1 MTSTQKQSIVEYI
14 KDNAS
19 KINSSP
25 QEHNETLNLKIELE
39 KALAIQDYLLK
50 HGYNDEDINNS
61 IKQLRNQLKIE

>member
-14 KDNAS
+14 KDNDS
-19 KINSSP
+19 KIHLSP

-50 HGYNDEDINNS
+50 HGYNDEDINN
-61 IKQLRNQLKIE
+61 